1 MSRIGKKPIPVPA
14 GVDVQIRGTH
24 VMVKGPKGSLALDVH
39 PSTTVLVE
47 DGEAGKEIQIRVSE
61 PEENFGRAIWGTTR
75 ANVANLVEGVSHGFS
90 KSLEVI
96 GVGYK
101 VNVQGQK
108 IVLDVGYSHDVD
120 VALPEGIQAT
130 VEKNI
135 LTLTSVDKIALGAL
149 AAKIRSIRK
158 PEPYKGKGIKYT
170 TEQIRRK
177 AGKAAKSGE

>member
-1 MSRIGKKPIPVPA
+1 MSRIGKKLIPIPA
-14 GVDVQIRGTH
+14 GVDVQINGTH
-24 VMVKGPKGSLALDVH
+24 VEVKGPKGTLVLDVH
-39 PSTTVLVE
+39 PTTIISLE
-47 DGEAGKEIQIRVSE
+47 TGEAGKEIHVQVST

-75 ANVANLVEGVSHGFS
+75 ANLANLVKGVSEGFS

-108 IVLDVGYSHDVD
+108 VVLDVGYSHDVE
-120 VALPEGIQAT
+120 VPLPAGVSAT
-130 VEKNI
+130 VEKNV
-135 LTLTSVDKIALGAL
+135 LTLTAADKIVLGAT

-177 AGKAAKSGE
+177 AGKTAKSGE

>member
-1 MSRIGKKPIPVPA
+1 MSRIGKKPILVPA
-14 GVDVQIRGTH
+14 GVDVQVNGTH
-24 VMVKGPKGSLALDVH
+24 VEVKGPKATLALDVH
-39 PSTTVLVE
+39 PLTSVTLET
-47 DGEAGKEIQIRVSE
+47 GEAGKEIHIQVSE

-75 ANVANLVEGVSHGFS
+75 ANVANLVKGVSEGFS

-108 IVLDVGYSHDVD
+108 VVLDVGFSHDVEIP
-120 VALPEGIQAT
+120 LPAGVSAT
-130 VEKNI
+130 VEKNV
-135 LTLTSVDKIALGAL
+135 LTLTSADKVVLGAV
-149 AAKIRSIRK
+149 AAQIRSIRK